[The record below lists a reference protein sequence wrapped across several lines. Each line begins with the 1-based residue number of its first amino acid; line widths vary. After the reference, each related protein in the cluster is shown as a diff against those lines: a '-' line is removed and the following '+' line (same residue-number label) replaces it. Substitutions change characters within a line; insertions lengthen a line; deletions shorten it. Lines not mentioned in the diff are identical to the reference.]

1 MWGTFYNPQL
11 FYRTLHE
18 ISSQSCQTC
27 RNKQNMTWKSTSRIA
42 SVQKPGCQK
51 CSLQTFLVPSQNLY
65 GEKNIRGD
73 RISQAL
79 LGGEKQLETVNLV
92 TALAMAMIG
101 IMNSVVRAG
110 MWTTEEQEFS
120 HAIIEAFHARRLG
133 PEHGTSCVDETTRAI
148 ITLSTCQL

>member
-1 MWGTFYNPQL
+1 MFQSEQYGEDCELMWGTFYNPQL

-79 LGGEKQLETVNLV
+79 GGRKKLHTISLV
-92 TALAMAMIG
+92 TMTTATIG
-101 IMNSVVRAG
+101 IGNSVVHTG
-110 MWTTEEQEFS
+110 MWTTEEQEFA
-120 HAIIEAFHARRLG
+120 HALIEAFHARLLG
-133 PEHGTSCVDETTRAI
+133 PEHGKLRV
-148 ITLSTCQL
+148 